1 MPHQQQPASP
11 PRNDDGQLQPDC
23 SVTAYWRS
31 GATYR
36 QIASLTG
43 MSMSSVAQRLAA
55 ARAAGQDLPRR
66 KAPLWSSHEDESIAT
81 LSTSSEPAEVAAVL
95 GRSEGS
101 VRRRARELGVTWRS
115 AAPTWTPSLD
125 TRLAAAYR
133 GEATLDVVAND
144 LGVTVAQAMRRLDTL
159 RALGEE
165 VPQRKPRWTDARRE
179 HLAGRYREGVS
190 LNQLEVE
197 FERTRGTITYQLR
210 TLRRLGYD
218 LSRD

>member
-1 MPHQQQPASP
+1 MREWSPAGT
-11 PRNDDGQLQPDC
+11 RDGR
-23 SVTAYWRS
+23 TARS
-31 GATYR
+31 RAD
-36 QIASLTG
+36 TG
-43 MSMSSVAQRLAA
+43 VSVASVGQILAKVRTTDA
-55 ARAAGQDLPRR
+55 SLPRR
-66 KAPLWSSHEDESIAT
+66 KAPPWSSHEDESIAT

-125 TRLAAAYR
+125 IRLAAAYR
-133 GEATLDVVAND
+133 GEYTLDVIAQD
-144 LGVTVAQAMRRLDTL
+144 LGFTVAQVMRRLDTL
-159 RALGEE
+159 RVRGEDIS
-165 VPQRKPRWTDARRE
+165 QRKPRWTDARRE
-179 HLAGRYREGVS
+179 HLARRYREGIS

-218 LSRD
+218 LSRE

>member
-1 MPHQQQPASP
+1 MQQANVPRPAET
-11 PRNDDGQLQPDC
+11 RG
-23 SVTAYWRS
+23 SVDNCVIQAWQD

-43 MSMSSVAQRLAA
+43 MSMSAVAQRLAA
-55 ARAAGQDLPRR
+55 ARTAGQDLPRR

-81 LSTSSEPAEVAAVL
+81 LSTSSEPAEVAEVL

-101 VRRRARELGVTWRS
+101 VRRRARELRVTWGS

-125 TRLAAAYR
+125 TRLATAYR
-133 GEATLDVVAND
+133 GEDTLDVIAED
-144 LGVTVAQAMRRLDTL
+144 LGVTVAQVMRRLDTL
-159 RALGEE
+159 RARGEDI
-165 VPQRKPRWTDARRE
+165 PQRKPRWTDTRRE
-179 HLAGRYREGVS
+179 HLARRYQEGIS